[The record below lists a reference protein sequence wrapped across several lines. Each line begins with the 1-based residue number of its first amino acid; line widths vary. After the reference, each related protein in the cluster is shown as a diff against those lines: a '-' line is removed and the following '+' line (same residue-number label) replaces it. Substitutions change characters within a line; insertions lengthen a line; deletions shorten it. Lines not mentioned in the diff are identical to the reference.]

1 LLEVLKGCRGA
12 GVSECESEVVERQCL
27 GAPVTEVTDDGERG
41 TMLFGRQ
48 FVFAAASKLH
58 SELVEPERLVLPV
71 DCDWF
76 PRRRRR
82 GQPVRGPKDLRCVRP
97 QPAQHPG
104 VAPTAAR
111 QEETSPKEAVACRSP
126 DTLRETLQVLLKG
139 PQIAGGPLERT
150 VGSPQPLLGWV
161 AAQEPERSRR
171 DTYDQQYGEAT
182 DQNGA
187 ESESRQQSAQQE
199 PQSDERENATA

>member
-58 SELVEPERLVLPV
+58 SELIEPDRLVLPV
-71 DCDWF
+71 YCDWL

-82 GQPVRGPKDLRCVRP
+82 GQPVRGPKNLRCARR
-97 QPAQHPG
+97 QPGQHPG
-104 VAPTAAR
+104 VAPAAAR
-111 QEETSPKEAVACRSP
+111 QEETSPKETVARCSP

-139 PQIAGGPLERT
+139 SQIAGGLLERT
-150 VGSPQPLLGWV
+150 VGSPQPLLDWV
-161 AAQEPERSRR
+161 AAQEPEPSPC
-171 DTYDQQYGEAT
+171 DAYDEQ
-182 DQNGA
+182 
-187 ESESRQQSAQQE
+187 
-199 PQSDERENATA
+199 